1 MQNKP
6 NKRIYS
12 LLYISLLAS
21 ITTFLI
27 RLAGYLLLANEALL
41 IEAVHM
47 LVDICASAAV
57 IFVIYL
63 VHSHLASKYP
73 YGLYKIDDLASLFIS
88 IIVLGVAWEITGG
101 IFAYAPKFLFYASIV
116 EIASIVPLAAA
127 GYVKLRVS
135 RKIGSP
141 SIRSDAF
148 HSLADSLE
156 GLAVAIGLFL
166 SFLLNSVIVYYIA
179 LLIALLAL
187 IAIALDLLK
196 NSIYGILDLP
206 KSRKLNKKVEKI
218 ISRVSKAKIKT
229 IKLRWAG
236 QVIFSE
242 IVLEMDPRLSIEEAH
257 IASDKIEAALHHSIP
272 ELESITIHIEPTKRS
287 YFKVFIPIKKSKD
300 KYLVNETLSAAN
312 LAATVIIR
320 NGKVEKMQIE
330 KVELKS
336 KRFRGVE
343 IAERL
348 AESGFTDVITFRI
361 GEMTFGVL
369 LRHGIVIWRA
379 RSKALSDTIRSFVA
393 SKLEQIKKPTFEA
406 SWRRLV
412 HE

>member
-1 MQNKP
+1 
-6 NKRIYS
+6 
-12 LLYISLLAS
+12 
-21 ITTFLI
+21 
-27 RLAGYLLLANEALL
+27 
-41 IEAVHM
+41 
-47 LVDICASAAV
+47 
-57 IFVIYL
+57 
-63 VHSHLASKYP
+63 
-73 YGLYKIDDLASLFIS
+73 
-88 IIVLGVAWEITGG
+88 
-101 IFAYAPKFLFYASIV
+101 
-116 EIASIVPLAAA
+116 
-127 GYVKLRVS
+127 
-135 RKIGSP
+135 
-141 SIRSDAF
+141 
-148 HSLADSLE
+148 
-156 GLAVAIGLFL
+156 
-166 SFLLNSVIVYYIA
+166 
-179 LLIALLAL
+179 
-187 IAIALDLLK
+187 
-196 NSIYGILDLP
+196 
-206 KSRKLNKKVEKI
+206 
-218 ISRVSKAKIKT
+218 
-229 IKLRWAG
+229 
-236 QVIFSE
+236 
-242 IVLEMDPRLSIEEAH
+242 VLEMDPRLSIEEAH

-287 YFKVFIPIKKSKD
+287 YFKVFIPIKKAKD
-300 KYLVNETLSAAN
+300 KYLVNETMSTAN